1 MFEFFFK
8 YPRLVYARGQFALL
22 GAWPKWMLL
31 VLILAAAAALAWL
44 IRSRIG
50 RAAPNMRGWR
60 TWVIWGLQTLL
71 AALILVLLWQPA
83 ITVAELKP
91 QQNII
96 AVLVDDSRSMA
107 ISEDGST
114 RQAQA
119 VKALQNGVLAS
130 LNRSFQTRLYRV
142 DSVPARIDGL
152 DNLKTLAPNAPS
164 TRIGDSLKQ
173 LSEETSDLP
182 IGAVVLLSDGDDNTG
197 GINADAISSLR
208 ARHIPVHTVGFGRE
222 RAERDVELDD
232 VVVAPRALA
241 DSRLA
246 AKITFHQRG
255 YAGAKITLT
264 VRAISG
270 SDAAGQ
276 GKLLASRAIT
286 LGPDGNLQSETL
298 MFDIG
303 GAGAKTLQIAAAPLP
318 AEQNT
323 ANNSLT
329 RLVNVGSEPRRVLY
343 IENEPRWEYK
353 FIRQAEEDDRM
364 VKVASMVRT
373 SENKIYRQG
382 ISDPKE
388 LAGGFPSRPEDMFA
402 YQGVIIGSVEAGYFT
417 PGQQELIREFVD
429 RRGGGLLLLGG
440 QFSLADGNWNT
451 SNLTDLLPTTLPTQ
465 AGTFHRE
472 ADPMRGSTH
481 TTAELAPA
489 GVDSIIT
496 RLVDDRAAN
505 AEKWKKL
512 PYLMDYEDPG
522 TPKPGA
528 AVLANMITPEGRKL
542 PLLITENFGRGRTAI
557 MATGGSWRWQMSS
570 PLGDTAHDL
579 FWQQL
584 LRWLVSDTP
593 GHVAASVPAQMLF
606 DSGAVNITADVRD
619 QNYNPAPD
627 AKVEAH
633 ILGPSGVSAL
643 VEMAPVPDSPGQ
655 FQAAWSAPKTGAY
668 LTEVTAQRT
677 DRDTGKMKELGRDVL
692 TFQRMDGVAENF
704 HTEQN
709 RELLERLAT
718 QTGGQY
724 WKPADLGKLA
734 GSIPFSE
741 AGVTVRE
748 TKDLWNLPLVFLVL
762 VLLRFSEWWLR
773 RKWGIV

>member
-1 MFEFFFK
+1 MFEFFLK
-8 YPRLVYARGQFALL
+8 YPRSVYSRGQFALL
-22 GAWPKWMLL
+22 GAGPKWML
-31 VLILAAAAALAWL
+31 VLLIVAAAGGLAWL
-44 IRSRIG
+44 IRSRLAQ
-50 RAAPNMRGWR
+50 AAPVMHSWR
-60 TWVIWGLQTLL
+60 AWIIWSLQTLL
-71 AALILVLLWQPA
+71 AALLLVLLWQPA
-83 ITVAELKP
+83 ITIAELKP

-107 ISEDGST
+107 ITEDGST

-119 VKALQNGVLAS
+119 VNALQNGVLAS
-130 LNRSFQTRLYRV
+130 LNHGFQTRLYRV
-142 DSVPARIDGL
+142 DAVPARIDSL
-152 DNLKTLAPNAPS
+152 NNLRPDAPS

-182 IGAVVLLSDGDDNTG
+182 IGAVVLLSDGDDNAG
-197 GINADAISSLR
+197 GISADAISALR

-222 RAERDVELDD
+222 RASHDVELDD
-232 VVVAPRALA
+232 AVVAPRALA

-246 AKITFHQRG
+246 ARITLHQRG
-255 YAGAKITLT
+255 YAGAKMNLT
-264 VRAISG
+264 VRDVS
-270 SDAAGQ
+270 AGQ
-276 GKLLASRAIT
+276 AKTLAARTVS
-286 LGPDGNLQSETL
+286 LGPDGNLQTETL

-303 GAGAKTLQIAAAPLP
+303 GAGARTLEISAAPLP
-318 AEQNT
+318 GEENK
-323 ANNSLT
+323 ANNTLT
-329 RLVNVGSEPRRVLY
+329 RVVNVGSEPRRILY
-343 IENEPRWEYK
+343 IEGEPRWEFK

-364 VKVASMVRT
+364 VKIASIVRT

-382 ISDPKE
+382 IADPKE
-388 LAGGFPSRPEDMFA
+388 LAGGFPSRPEDLFV
-402 YQGVIIGSVEAGYFT
+402 YQGLIIGSVEAGYFN
-417 PGQQELIREFVD
+417 PAQQELIREFVD
-429 RRGGGLLLLGG
+429 RRGGGLLMLGG
-440 QFSLADGNWNT
+440 QFSLADGGWNAT
-451 SNLTDLLPTTLPTQ
+451 KLTDLFPTTLPTQ

-472 ADPMRGSTH
+472 ADPRNGTTH
-481 TTAELAPA
+481 TTSELAKA
-489 GVDSIIT
+489 GVDNIIT
-496 RLVDDRAAN
+496 RLVDDPAAN
-505 AEKWKKL
+505 AAKWKAL

-528 AVLANMITPEGRKL
+528 AVLAQMITPEGKTL

-584 LRWLVSDTP
+584 LRWVVSDTP
-593 GHVAASVPAQMLF
+593 GHVAASVPAQMLL
-606 DSGAVNITADVRD
+606 DNGAVNLTADVRD
-619 QNYNPAPD
+619 QQYNPAPD

-643 VEMAPVPDSPGQ
+643 VEMAPVPDNPGQ
-655 FQAAWSAPKTGAY
+655 FQAAWSAPKVGAY
-668 LTEVTAQRT
+668 LTEVTAQRKGT
-677 DRDTGKMKELGRDVL
+677 ELGRDVL

-709 RELLERLAT
+709 RDLLERLAS

-748 TKDLWNLPLVFLVL
+748 TKDLWDLPLVFLVL
-762 VLLRFSEWWLR
+762 LLLRFSEWWLR